1 ANDLG
6 GTLMEE
12 TISRMA
18 GSAYGSHRS
27 VRDLEAIAQAAGR
40 PARQRTTLYGEVPA
54 ERRAAALA
62 SDGHLP
68 ELLPLL
74 EG

>member
-1 ANDLG
+1 
-6 GTLMEE
+6 MEE

-18 GSAYGSHRS
+18 GSGYGSYRS
-27 VRDLEAIAQAAGR
+27 IRDLVAIAEAAGR
-40 PARQRTTLYGEVPA
+40 PARPRTTLYGEVPE
-54 ERRAAALA
+54 ERVSAAVA

-74 EG
+74 PD